1 MVPSIAEEIE
11 AYNEKCRSGG
21 ATCGLKTCP
30 ACARSPKAFKRHD
43 ERERSFRLVVETL
56 VHTVLSFLLRWKCP
70 LCGVTST
77 DYPSFALPHKRYV
90 RQTIIESARA
100 YVEDNDEVQ
109 AKPRPGR
116 GTRKRRRSTYRK
128 VASMKDGRPIAYQ
141 GADGNTPDA
150 RALSHSTIHRWV
162 GWLGREAA
170 AMKAA
175 VIQRIMAVSS
185 ASTIHRLRPAI
196 HPGKYR
202 SETRRGLLEDA
213 FIFFR
218 ACAEHLVRTGDAF
231 FPDFGTREAPN

>member
-11 AYNEKCRSGG
+11 AHNERCRSGG
-21 ATCGLKTCP
+21 ATCGLTTCP
-30 ACARSPKAFKRHD
+30 TCKQSPKEFKRHD

-70 LCGVTST
+70 LCGDKFT
-77 DYPSFALPHKRYV
+77 DYPPFALPHKRYV
-90 RQTIIESARA
+90 RQTIVESVRA
-100 YVEDNDEVQ
+100 YVEDKDEVQ

-116 GTRKRRRSTYRK
+116 GTGERPRSTYRK
-128 VASMKDGRPIAYQ
+128 IASMKDGRPLAYQ
-141 GADGNTPDA
+141 GADGNTLDP

-162 GWLGREAA
+162 SCLGREASA
-170 AMKAA
+170 LKAA

-202 SETRRGLLEDA
+202 SETRRGLIEDT

-218 ACAEHLVRTGDAF
+218 ACAEHRVRTGDAF
-231 FPDFGTREAPN
+231 FPDFGTRTAPN